1 MKRLNLKM
9 GEAFNINDVK
19 FGETKT
25 DKILNFLTSFVGK
38 FTTKNY

>member
-9 GEAFNINDVK
+9 GEPFNINNVK

-25 DKILNFLTSFVGK
+25 DKIFKFLTSFADKV
-38 FTTKNY
+38 TSDNY